1 MQPLVSVIIPT
12 FNCESYIAE
21 TINSVLN
28 QDYPSIELIIIDD
41 GSTDKTRHIISDY
54 KDKLTLITQN
64 NSGVCVARN
73 RGIKEAAGQFICLMD
88 HDDYWFPDKISR
100 QVAEFMAHPEIGI
113 VYSSFT
119 LWKSNSDGTFASP
132 DTFGNQLVNDEI
144 DNYYSGW
151 IYHLLL
157 LDSWVLTST
166 AMIRA
171 EVFDECGDFDE
182 NLPYSEDWDL
192 WLRVARK
199 YPFLKLHRSTT
210 LYRQHPG
217 QGNRKIRPIDYRT
230 NLLINA
236 KKKWGLCSPNGN
248 CLTNW
253 QFRKQLAKYHF
264 EFGLHHLIANDH
276 KIAIRSFLKAW
287 FTFPVNLKYLA
298 YIPISSLGWRPS
310 Y

>member
-28 QDYPSIELIIIDD
+28 QDYASIELIIIDD

-54 KDKLTLITQN
+54 KDKLKLITQN

-100 QVAEFMAHPEIGI
+100 QVAEFLSHPEIGI
-113 VYSSFT
+113 VYSNFT
-119 LWKSNSDGTFASP
+119 LWKSNSDGTFVSP
-132 DTFGNQLVNDEI
+132 DTFGNQLINDEI
-144 DNYYSGW
+144 DDHYSGW

-157 LDSWVLTST
+157 LDCWVLTST

-171 EVFDECGDFDE
+171 EVFDECGVFDE

-192 WLRVARK
+192 WLRAARK

-210 LYRQHPG
+210 LYRQHSG

-230 NLLINA
+230 TLLINA
-236 KKKWGLCSPNGN
+236 KKKWGLSSPNGN
-248 CLTNW
+248 CLSNW

-276 KIAIRSFLKAW
+276 KIAVSSFLKAW
-287 FTFPVNLKYLA
+287 FTFPFNLKYLA
-298 YIPISSLGWRPS
+298 CIPLSSIGWKPS